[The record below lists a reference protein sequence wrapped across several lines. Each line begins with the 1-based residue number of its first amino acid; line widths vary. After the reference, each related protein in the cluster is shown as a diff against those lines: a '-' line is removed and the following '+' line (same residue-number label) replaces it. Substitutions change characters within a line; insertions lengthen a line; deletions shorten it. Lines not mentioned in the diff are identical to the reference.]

1 MSACKESL
9 AKHESL
15 LEILTRIPGEGKA
28 SHWERLPI
36 GFLFSSFVLEFF
48 VLKENDFQ
56 IVASESSRKP
66 QSSVPLERL
75 AWTGSWGT
83 KDWIIP
89 PRCPPRPNPLGL
101 FVILQREGIL
111 QMRLS

>member
-15 LEILTRIPGEGKA
+15 LEILTRIPGKGKA

-36 GFLFSSFVLEFF
+36 GFLFSSFVQEFF

-56 IVASESSRKP
+56 IVASESPRKP

-75 AWTGSWGT
+75 AWRGSWGAE
-83 KDWIIP
+83 D
-89 PRCPPRPNPLGL
+89 
-101 FVILQREGIL
+101 
-111 QMRLS
+111 